1 MHGLGCKL
9 SESTRVLGT
18 KRSKRFSRYFLVGL
32 SEFLSAVSECAVLLK
47 LTFTRFFEELTFLSF
62 EIVVRD
68 VKQLALKIKR
78 NVLKT
83 SLSN

>member
-1 MHGLGCKL
+1 M
-9 SESTRVLGT
+9 
-18 KRSKRFSRYFLVGL
+18 
-32 SEFLSAVSECAVLLK
+32 SECAVIPN

-68 VKQLALKIKR
+68 VKQLTLKIKR